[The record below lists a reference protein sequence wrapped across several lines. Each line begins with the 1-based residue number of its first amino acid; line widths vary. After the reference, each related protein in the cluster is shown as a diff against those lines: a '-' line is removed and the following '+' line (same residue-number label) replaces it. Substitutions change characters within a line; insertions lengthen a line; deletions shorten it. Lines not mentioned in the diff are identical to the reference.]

1 MKKDWLV
8 KILALVIVLMFF
20 STGFIPITNGI
31 SQEKQE
37 SIVNEISDSTVSNI
51 EGLPDLVI
59 EGLGTEPGTLPF
71 EYEVFC
77 RFKNIGSGVA
87 DDFID
92 LKVEMKRVFL
102 GLFLI
107 NKTIYSTFANIW
119 EGGYAPG
126 ETGTLE
132 FDYISYLPAWG
143 FFRIYCYINP
153 NKRIEEE
160 NYDNNLYIR
169 NVFVLFGDWVKA
181 IG

>member
-1 MKKDWLV
+1 MKKKFVILMILLFCSTLV
-8 KILALVIVLMFF
+8 QGAG
-20 STGFIPITNGI
+20 STIFTSQI
-31 SQEKQE
+31 SSGSEK
-37 SIVNEISDSTVSNI
+37 SAN

-59 EGLGTEPGTLPF
+59 EGLGTKPSTMPY
-71 EYEVFC
+71 EYIVFC

-87 DDFID
+87 YDFID
-92 LKVEMKRVFL
+92 LRVEVKRVFL

-107 NKTIYSTFANIW
+107 NKTIYSTFANTRRV
-119 EGGYAPG
+119 GGYAPG
-126 ETGTLE
+126 ETGTIE
-132 FDYISYLPAWG
+132 FDYTSYLPAWG

-169 NVFVLFGDWVKA
+169 DVFVFFGDWVKA